1 MSLQSTVIPDE
12 SVFAEFRAQCLSTE
26 NWLCKYNTCD
36 MEVWTEM
43 APGNGSSASKV
54 HKIKC
59 RRVIQDV
66 SAATMYDVLHD
77 SQFRVKW
84 DPTMLESF
92 DIGRLSANTD
102 VGYYSWLCP
111 KPLKNRDVVT
121 LRSWR
126 VKDDEYLIINYSVM
140 HPKYPPRTDL
150 VRAVS
155 IITGYMLKVTGPN
168 SCVFFYLS
176 QGDPKGSIP
185 KWLVNKASQVLAP
198 KVRPALYTYFP
209 CCTMRAVGRG
219 GEGMFIEY
227 FHCTQHLFCLN
238 MGSFNDNV
246 MSDTPSVHIY
256 FYLTHLS
263 KATYSTA
270 VVFNPVP
277 DSPPA
282 ECFHSSPHCF

>member
-198 KVRPALYTYFP
+198 KVMMCLHKAGQCYLDWKENNSPERKPWLYPEQSELPWMDPAELVIQRRESLENVDESSSQNSP
-209 CCTMRAVGRG
+209 G
-219 GEGMFIEY
+219 GE
-227 FHCTQHLFCLN
+227 
-238 MGSFNDNV
+238 
-246 MSDTPSVHIY
+246 
-256 FYLTHLS
+256 
-263 KATYSTA
+263 KAE
-270 VVFNPVP
+270 
-277 DSPPA
+277 DS
-282 ECFHSSPHCF
+282 S